1 MPGDREEEESGGLVD
16 ELENQ
21 TITSTSNST
30 TVGDLLS
37 SECSVQEQLLQ
48 QQLDK
53 GQAAVRCERK
63 VIGDEFYRE
72 EEEEEEKDSF
82 EKVEKEK
89 TVVAADE
96 NQTTILTQEDEDSV
110 LTGTDIAPAVALL
123 PTACESIRDIQEDIK
138 TSPVQSPLTAPVGTD
153 DRRSTVEE
161 EQQAVPPLEE
171 RAAASCP
178 QLSAA
183 VSSCCPPTPPP
194 PPQRCQPTSVLV
206 YTAKKSVHPH
216 QEAPGHLE
224 EYFNVEPFYSDD
236 DAEKSLFAA
245 PSDEAAAARYSSF
258 SDETAE
264 SGVSAVFSGE
274 TAVSGAAAV
283 FSGGYLPAAATTG
296 ISSLVPGGQ
305 QRAVT
310 TPPEVAVAALA
321 SVREPGRRQR
331 HLADFSALNCFKSL
345 SRHSFFEYKAFG

>member
-21 TITSTSNST
+21 TITSTSNPS
-30 TVGDLLS
+30 TVGDVS
-37 SECSVQEQLLQ
+37 ISERSVQEQLLQ

-53 GQAAVRCERK
+53 GQAAVRCEQK

-72 EEEEEEKDSF
+72 EEEEEEKDSL
-82 EKVEKEK
+82 EEIEKEE
-89 TVVAADE
+89 TVAADG
-96 NQTTILTQEDEDSV
+96 NKTTILTKEDYVDEDSV
-110 LTGTDIAPAVALL
+110 LTGTDIAPAVVVL
-123 PTACESIRDIQEDIK
+123 PVACERIRDIQEDIK
-138 TSPVQSPLTAPVGTD
+138 TSPVQSPLTAAIGTD

-161 EQQAVPPLEE
+161 EQQQAVPPIEE

-178 QLSAA
+178 PELSAA

-206 YTAKKSVHPH
+206 YTAKKSVHPIN
-216 QEAPGHLE
+216 QEAPAHLE
-224 EYFNVEPFYSDD
+224 EYFNVEPFYND

-245 PSDEAAAARYSSF
+245 PSEEAACPVRYSSF
-258 SDETAE
+258 SGEPAV
-264 SGVSAVFSGE
+264 SGASAVFSGE

-305 QRAVT
+305 RAVT

-321 SVREPGRRQR
+321 SVREPGRRHR
-331 HLADFSALNCFKSL
+331 HPADFFCT
-345 SRHSFFEYKAFG
+345 

>member
-21 TITSTSNST
+21 TITSTPT
-30 TVGDLLS
+30 TVGDVSS
-37 SECSVQEQLLQ
+37 SERSVQEQQLQ

-53 GQAAVRCERK
+53 GQAAVLCERK

-72 EEEEEEKDSF
+72 EEEEEEEKDSL
-82 EKVEKEK
+82 EEIEKEK
-89 TVVAADE
+89 TVAADE
-96 NQTTILTQEDEDSV
+96 NQTRILTQEDYVDKDSV
-110 LTGTDIAPAVALL
+110 LTGTDIAPAVTVVAV
-123 PTACESIRDIQEDIK
+123 ACESIRDIQEDIK
-138 TSPVQSPLTAPVGTD
+138 TSPVQSPLTEQIGTD

-161 EQQAVPPLEE
+161 EQQAVPPV
-171 RAAASCP
+171 SCP
-178 QLSAA
+178 ELSAA
-183 VSSCCPPTPPP
+183 VSSCRPPTPLPP

-216 QEAPGHLE
+216 QEAPAHLE

-245 PSDEAAAARYSSF
+245 PSDEAACPVRYSSF
-258 SDETAE
+258 SGETAV
-264 SGVSAVFSGE
+264 SGASAVFSGE
-274 TAVSGAAAV
+274 TAASGAAAV

-296 ISSLVPGGQ
+296 ISSLVPGG

-331 HLADFSALNCFKSL
+331 HLADFSALIFCIF
-345 SRHSFFEYKAFG
+345 

>member
-1 MPGDREEEESGGLVD
+1 LPGDREEEESGGLVD

-21 TITSTSNST
+21 TITAVRDVS
-30 TVGDLLS
+30 S
-37 SECSVQEQLLQ
+37 SERSVQEQQLQ

-72 EEEEEEKDSF
+72 EEEEEEKDSL
-82 EKVEKEK
+82 EEIEKEK
-89 TVVAADE
+89 TVADDE
-96 NQTTILTQEDEDSV
+96 NQTTILTQEGCVDEDSV
-110 LTGTDIAPAVALL
+110 LTGTDIAPAVAVL

-161 EQQAVPPLEE
+161 EQQQAVPPVEE

-178 QLSAA
+178 ELSAA

-206 YTAKKSVHPH
+206 YTAKKSVHPIH
-216 QEAPGHLE
+216 KEAPPAHLE

-245 PSDEAAAARYSSF
+245 PSDEAACPVRYRSF
-258 SDETAE
+258 SDETAV
-264 SGVSAVFSGE
+264 SGASSVFSGE

-305 QRAVT
+305 RAVT

-331 HLADFSALNCFKSL
+331 HLADFF
-345 SRHSFFEYKAFG
+345 

>member
-1 MPGDREEEESGGLVD
+1 MAKKTLFPYLPGDREEEESGGLVD

-21 TITSTSNST
+21 TITSTSNPT
-30 TVGDLLS
+30 TVGDTS
-37 SECSVQEQLLQ
+37 ISERSVQEQQLQ

-72 EEEEEEKDSF
+72 EEEEEEEKDSL
-82 EKVEKEK
+82 EEIEKEK
-89 TVVAADE
+89 TVAADE
-96 NQTTILTQEDEDSV
+96 NQTTILTQEEYVDEDSV
-110 LTGTDIAPAVALL
+110 LTGTDIATAVAVL

-161 EQQAVPPLEE
+161 EQQAVPPVEE

-178 QLSAA
+178 PELSAA
-183 VSSCCPPTPPP
+183 VSSCCPSTPPP

-206 YTAKKSVHPH
+206 YTAKKSVHPIH
-216 QEAPGHLE
+216 QEAPAHLE
-224 EYFNVEPFYSDD
+224 EYFNVEPFYNDD

-245 PSDEAAAARYSSF
+245 PSDEAACPVRYSSF
-258 SDETAE
+258 SGETAVN
-264 SGVSAVFSGE
+264 GASAVFSGE

-296 ISSLVPGGQ
+296 ISGLVAGGQ

-331 HLADFSALNCFKSL
+331 HLADFFCT
-345 SRHSFFEYKAFG
+345 